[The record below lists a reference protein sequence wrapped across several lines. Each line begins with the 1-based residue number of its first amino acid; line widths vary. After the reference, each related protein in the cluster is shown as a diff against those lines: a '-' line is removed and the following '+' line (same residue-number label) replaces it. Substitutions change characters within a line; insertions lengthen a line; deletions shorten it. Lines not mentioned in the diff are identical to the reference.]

1 MARMRWRSAPLLTK
15 KVTDSG
21 SRQYSS
27 GRTSSGNTPPS
38 TSTLR
43 QPRLGIIQALTK
55 PPIAA
60 PSENPQN
67 ARVISSERL
76 RAGAYSLT
84 RVLALGMAAPKPS
97 PVRKRRATRVS
108 RLGENAEARVQ
119 TPNSRTLPSKTA
131 LRP

>member
-1 MARMRWRSAPLLTK
+1 MARMRWRSAPLLTR

-21 SRQYSS
+21 RRQYNS
-27 GRTSSGNTPPS
+27 GKTTNGNTPPN
-38 TSTLR
+38 TKTLR

-55 PPIAA
+55 PPAAA

-84 RVLALGMAAPKPS
+84 SVLALGMAAPSPN

-108 RLGENAEARVQ
+108 RLGEKAEAKVQ
-119 TPNSRTLPSKTA
+119 MPNSSTLHSNTA

>member
-1 MARMRWRSAPLLTK
+1 M
-15 KVTDSG
+15 
-21 SRQYSS
+21 
-27 GRTSSGNTPPS
+27 
-38 TSTLR
+38 
-43 QPRLGIIQALTK
+43 GIIQALTK
-55 PPIAA
+55 PPAAA
-60 PSENPQN
+60 PREKPQK

-84 RVLALGMAAPKPS
+84 RVLALGMAAPKPR
-97 PVRKRRATRVS
+97 PVRKRKATRVS